1 MKLKY
6 NAAPNYRCELSTKRI
21 MNELL
26 IGLLVVYA
34 FSLYYYSTL
43 GSAYLVQALLI
54 MVVSVVSCV
63 ATEVVWA
70 LVTKKNVKE
79 FLSSSFPYIT
89 GVILALMVPI
99 QTSLYAIL
107 ISSVLCILFGKLV
120 FGGFGQNIFN
130 PAAFGRAIIF
140 AAFAGLTTKTV
151 DIVTSVTPTTLMA
164 STYHWF
170 VTDSALVSELMEAV
184 GGLSNLAVGMY
195 SGALGETS
203 AILIAI
209 VAVVLALRKVI
220 DWRIP
225 VVYVGGVFVIT
236 AIMALVFGM
245 GMWYPFYHI
254 LTGGLMF
261 GAVFMATDPVTS
273 PTSATGRT
281 IFALGCAI
289 LTVLIRVKANLPEGV
304 LYSILIMNALTP
316 MIERFCD
323 CEQVAGAKK
332 ALMSFIGVGV
342 VGCGACLLAL
352 STVTPAS
359 ASAAPAGKTLNADS
373 SEVTASTATIVSNE
387 NGVVTVDV
395 DSYMGVNQ
403 FEITIADGAVESV
416 KVNSIG
422 DTPGYG
428 DLIDNED
435 FLSQFVGATEGNV
448 SVDAVSGA
456 TMSSG
461 SAVQA
466 VITALSPADT
476 AEPTEPETTE
486 PEITEAG
493 IISNENGVYTVA
505 VNGGFNTADFNV
517 FEITVADNAIASV
530 SVVEINDTAGIGDS
544 IDNEE
549 YLGQFA
555 GLNSSDFTVDVQ
567 SGATMSSGSCEEAVR
582 LVLEDLG
589 L

>member
-1 MKLKY
+1 
-6 NAAPNYRCELSTKRI
+6 
-21 MNELL
+21 
-26 IGLLVVYA
+26 
-34 FSLYYYSTL
+34 
-43 GSAYLVQALLI
+43 
-54 MVVSVVSCV
+54 
-63 ATEVVWA
+63 
-70 LVTKKNVKE
+70 
-79 FLSSSFPYIT
+79 
-89 GVILALMVPI
+89 
-99 QTSLYAIL
+99 
-107 ISSVLCILFGKLV
+107 
-120 FGGFGQNIFN
+120 
-130 PAAFGRAIIF
+130 
-140 AAFAGLTTKTV
+140 
-151 DIVTSVTPTTLMA
+151 
-164 STYHWF
+164 
-170 VTDSALVSELMEAV
+170 
-184 GGLSNLAVGMY
+184 
-195 SGALGETS
+195 
-203 AILIAI
+203 
-209 VAVVLALRKVI
+209 
-220 DWRIP
+220 
-225 VVYVGGVFVIT
+225 
-236 AIMALVFGM
+236 
-245 GMWYPFYHI
+245 
-254 LTGGLMF
+254 
-261 GAVFMATDPVTS
+261 
-273 PTSATGRT
+273 
-281 IFALGCAI
+281 
-289 LTVLIRVKANLPEGV
+289 
-304 LYSILIMNALTP
+304 

-332 ALMSFIGVGV
+332 ALMSFIGVGA

-428 DLIDNED
+428 DLINNED

-466 VITALSPADT
+466 VIKALSPADT